1 MRAKIDRPS
10 RLWRAFVLT
19 NVPVLGVLSVSD
31 DAWQAWE
38 DKVTHRIPRSTI
50 RALFVGTVG
59 LHVFEALIVRRM
71 ARRAGVGDVG
81 AWTRT
86 ALLYGFP
93 TFFRFRRAADVSSP
107 GRGVRR

>member
-1 MRAKIDRPS
+1 VRAKIDRPS
-10 RLWRAFVLT
+10 LLWRVFVLT

-31 DAWQAWE
+31 DAWEAWE
-38 DKVTHRIPRSTI
+38 DKVTHTIPRSAI
-50 RALFVGTVG
+50 RALFVGTIGV
-59 LHVFEALIVRRM
+59 HVVEALVVRRM

-93 TFFRFRRAADVSSP
+93 TFPRLRTAGAA
-107 GRGVRR
+107 VR